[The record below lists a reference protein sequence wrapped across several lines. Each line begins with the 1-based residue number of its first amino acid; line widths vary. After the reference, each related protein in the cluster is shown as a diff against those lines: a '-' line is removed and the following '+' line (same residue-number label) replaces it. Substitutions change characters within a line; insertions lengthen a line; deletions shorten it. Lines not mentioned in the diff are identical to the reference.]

1 MKAKGDLLARP
12 MTRNVV
18 VLAAFL
24 IGGSIANPAHA
35 QFGQNKVQYKD
46 LNFRVL
52 ETEHFDIHYYPEA
65 EDAILDAARMA
76 ERAYSRLSK
85 VFRHDW
91 NERKPLILYAS
102 QSDFQ
107 QTNIFRFQ
115 ISEGTGGITE
125 GLRNRIVLF
134 FPSAYP
140 EFEHTLTHELVHSF
154 QFDILRRGALS
165 QGSNPFAFRMPLW
178 FAEGM
183 AEYLTVGEIDPL
195 TAMWLR
201 DGSLSGYL
209 TTIDELSRAQ
219 DIRVYR
225 FGQALWYYIGVKYG
239 DEKIGEI
246 MQKAPLL
253 GVSEAFRTSINL
265 KLEDLSEDWLEAVRL
280 TYLPQVVLYPPAEEV
295 AVRLT
300 DHVKEGASINI
311 GPALS
316 PDGSKVAFVSNREF
330 FSNLYIANA
339 EDGSDVDKVVD
350 GERSESFESL
360 RFLRVGMAFSPDGEF
375 LAFSSKVGE
384 QDALYIMR
392 VDNENI
398 VASHRFDLD
407 GIETPSWSPDG
418 QELVFTGQ
426 KGGTSDLYI
435 VRRDGTDLRRLT
447 NDRYAQRDPVLSP
460 DGNRIAF
467 TTEFGEG
474 TDFDLLSYDE
484 YQIGVYDL
492 STGDVR
498 FLSDVSA
505 HEGKS
510 INPQW
515 GPDGK
520 TIAFLSDR
528 TGITNIFLYDLEK
541 RETYQLTSMLTGV
554 SGIIESSPAMAWS
567 RDGSRMVFSAFSD
580 AGWDLYRLD
589 DPLSLATKPYLAADR
604 AEFDLADRAFVEPAP
619 PVAPP
624 LPVTREPAGDAEELA
639 DDEVT
644 DEAAEVPAEP
654 LDGEALPEPEVADG
668 ADDETEDQADQPA
681 DGEAEEA
688 EEPAQPDAVS
698 YYLGE
703 QPDQG
708 ARRRPVAGAPGRRLP
723 SFNEPVDIATLL
735 KDPTIGLPQDTTA
748 FKSRKYKVKFQ
759 PDLIAQPS
767 VGFASG
773 VGAFGA
779 SQLAFSDLMGDHNLY
794 IAASVFGSITDS
806 DLFFTY
812 LNRKGRWNWAA
823 SAFQFRSDFA
833 SLSTSTGRSDDLL
846 FRSDI
851 YRGGQLTASYPFSR
865 FRRLELSVNAT
876 HITRREARFDFFDP
890 TPEIVDELGSENYL
904 APSMGYAFDTS
915 FFGSTGPVGGARRR
929 FDIQKAFGD
938 RDFTQF
944 YGDVRN
950 YWMLGRRYT
959 IASRLLYLGTF
970 GEQED
975 QLRFQG
981 IGGPTLL
988 RGFDFDDD
996 DFLVGTGVGLF
1007 NLEFRFP
1014 IIERPRLG
1022 TSLFPPIRGAI
1033 WYDLG
1038 FASCGNELCQHQQRE
1053 VLAETG
1059 ELRESF
1065 KFSTGQDGGPFG
1077 FRLVDARAAFGAGVR
1092 MNMFGFAVIRVDY
1105 AQQTDMA
1112 ELKTGRWVFTLAPE
1126 F

>member
-1 MKAKGDLLARP
+1 MKAKGDLLARSV
-12 MTRNVV
+12 TRNVV
-18 VLAAFL
+18 VLVALL

-46 LNFRVL
+46 LDFRVL

-91 NERKPLILYAS
+91 NERKPLVLYAS

-140 EFEHTLTHELVHSF
+140 EFEHTLAHELVHAF

-253 GVSEAFRTSINL
+253 GVREAFRTSINVN
-265 KLEDLSEDWLEAVRL
+265 LEDLSEDWLEAVRL

-316 PDGSKVAFVSNREF
+316 PDGSKVAFVSNRDF
-330 FSNLYIANA
+330 FNNLYIASA
-339 EDGSDVDKVVD
+339 EDGSDTDKVVK

-360 RFLRVGMAFSPDGEF
+360 RFLRVGMAFSPDGKY

-398 VASHRFDLD
+398 VASHRFNLD

-447 NDRYAQRDPVLSP
+447 NDRYAQRDPVWSP

-492 STGDVR
+492 STGDVV
-498 FLSDVSA
+498 FMSDVSA
-505 HEGKS
+505 QEGKS

-515 GPDGK
+515 G
-520 TIAFLSDR
+520 
-528 TGITNIFLYDLEK
+528 
-541 RETYQLTSMLTGV
+541 GV

-580 AGWDLYRLD
+580 GGWDLYRLD
-589 DPLSLATKPYLAADR
+589 NPLSLATEPYLAADR
-604 AEFDLADRAFVEPAP
+604 GEFDLADRAFVEPAR

-624 LPVTREPAGDAEELA
+624 RPVIREPVDDAEELA

-644 DEAAEVPAEP
+644 DEAADVPAEP
-654 LDGEALPEPEVADG
+654 LDGEALPEVADG
-668 ADDETEDQADQPA
+668 ADDEAEDQADQPA
-681 DGEAEEA
+681 EEEAAEPEAADGDAAEA

-703 QPDQG
+703 RPDQG

-748 FKSRKYKVKFQ
+748 FTSRKYKVKFQ

-851 YRGGQLTASYPFSR
+851 YRGGQLTAAYPFSR
-865 FRRLELSVNAT
+865 FRRLELSINAT
-876 HITRREARFDFFDP
+876 HISRREARFDFFDP
-890 TPEIVDELGSENYL
+890 TPEIVDELGSENYV

-950 YWMLGRRYT
+950 YWLLGRRYT

-1065 KFSTGQDGGPFG
+1065 KFSTSQDGGPFG

>member
-1 MKAKGDLLARP
+1 M
-12 MTRNVV
+12 
-18 VLAAFL
+18 
-24 IGGSIANPAHA
+24 
-35 QFGQNKVQYKD
+35 
-46 LNFRVL
+46 
-52 ETEHFDIHYYPEA
+52 
-65 EDAILDAARMA
+65 
-76 ERAYSRLSK
+76 
-85 VFRHDW
+85 
-91 NERKPLILYAS
+91 
-102 QSDFQ
+102 
-107 QTNIFRFQ
+107 
-115 ISEGTGGITE
+115 
-125 GLRNRIVLF
+125 
-134 FPSAYP
+134 
-140 EFEHTLTHELVHSF
+140 
-154 QFDILRRGALS
+154 
-165 QGSNPFAFRMPLW
+165 
-178 FAEGM
+178 
-183 AEYLTVGEIDPL
+183 
-195 TAMWLR
+195 
-201 DGSLSGYL
+201 
-209 TTIDELSRAQ
+209 
-219 DIRVYR
+219 
-225 FGQALWYYIGVKYG
+225 
-239 DEKIGEI
+239 
-246 MQKAPLL
+246 
-253 GVSEAFRTSINL
+253 
-265 KLEDLSEDWLEAVRL
+265 
-280 TYLPQVVLYPPAEEV
+280 
-295 AVRLT
+295 
-300 DHVKEGASINI
+300 
-311 GPALS
+311 
-316 PDGSKVAFVSNREF
+316 
-330 FSNLYIANA
+330 
-339 EDGSDVDKVVD
+339 
-350 GERSESFESL
+350 
-360 RFLRVGMAFSPDGEF
+360 
-375 LAFSSKVGE
+375 
-384 QDALYIMR
+384 
-392 VDNENI
+392 
-398 VASHRFDLD
+398 
-407 GIETPSWSPDG
+407 
-418 QELVFTGQ
+418 
-426 KGGTSDLYI
+426 
-435 VRRDGTDLRRLT
+435 
-447 NDRYAQRDPVLSP
+447 
-460 DGNRIAF
+460 
-467 TTEFGEG
+467 
-474 TDFDLLSYDE
+474 
-484 YQIGVYDL
+484 
-492 STGDVR
+492 
-498 FLSDVSA
+498 
-505 HEGKS
+505 
-510 INPQW
+510 
-515 GPDGK
+515 
-520 TIAFLSDR
+520 
-528 TGITNIFLYDLEK
+528 
-541 RETYQLTSMLTGV
+541 YQLTDMLTGV

-580 AGWDLYRLD
+580 GGWDLYRLD
-589 DPLSLATKPYLAADR
+589 NPLSLATEPYLAADR
-604 AEFDLADRAFVEPAP
+604 GEFDLADRAFVEPAR

-624 LPVTREPAGDAEELA
+624 RPVIREPVDDAEELA

-644 DEAAEVPAEP
+644 DEAADVPAEP
-654 LDGEALPEPEVADG
+654 LDGEALPEVADG
-668 ADDETEDQADQPA
+668 ADDEAEDQADQPA
-681 DGEAEEA
+681 EEEAAEPEAADGDAAEA

-703 QPDQG
+703 RPDQG

-748 FKSRKYKVKFQ
+748 FTSRKYKVKFQ

-851 YRGGQLTASYPFSR
+851 YRGGQLTAAYPFSR
-865 FRRLELSVNAT
+865 FRRLELSINAT
-876 HITRREARFDFFDP
+876 HISRREARFDFFDP
-890 TPEIVDELGSENYL
+890 TPEIVDELGSENYV

-950 YWMLGRRYT
+950 YWLLGRRYT

-1065 KFSTGQDGGPFG
+1065 KFSTSQDGGPFG

>member
-1 MKAKGDLLARP
+1 MKAKGDLLARSV
-12 MTRNVV
+12 TRNVV
-18 VLAAFL
+18 VLVALL

-46 LNFRVL
+46 LDFRVL

-91 NERKPLILYAS
+91 NERKPLVLYAS

-140 EFEHTLTHELVHSF
+140 EFEHTLAHELVHAF

-253 GVSEAFRTSINL
+253 GVREAFRTSINVN
-265 KLEDLSEDWLEAVRL
+265 LEDLSEDWLEAVRL

-316 PDGSKVAFVSNREF
+316 PDGSKVAFVSNRDF
-330 FSNLYIANA
+330 FNNLYIASA
-339 EDGSDVDKVVD
+339 EDGSDTDKVVK

-360 RFLRVGMAFSPDGEF
+360 RFLRVGMAFSPDGKY

-398 VASHRFDLD
+398 VASHRFNLD

-447 NDRYAQRDPVLSP
+447 NDRYAQRDPVWSP

-492 STGDVR
+492 STGDVV
-498 FLSDVSA
+498 FMSDVSA
-505 HEGKS
+505 QEGKS

-541 RETYQLTSMLTGV
+541 REMYQLTDMLTGV

-580 AGWDLYRLD
+580 GGWDLYRLD
-589 DPLSLATKPYLAADR
+589 NPLSLATEPYLAADR
-604 AEFDLADRAFVEPAP
+604 GEFDLADRAFVEPAR

-624 LPVTREPAGDAEELA
+624 RPVIREPVDDAEELA

-644 DEAAEVPAEP
+644 DEAADVPAEP
-654 LDGEALPEPEVADG
+654 LDGEALPEVADG
-668 ADDETEDQADQPA
+668 ADDEAEDQADQPA
-681 DGEAEEA
+681 EEEAAEPEAADGDAAEA
-688 EEPAQPDAVS
+688 EEPA
-698 YYLGE
+698 
-703 QPDQG
+703 
-708 ARRRPVAGAPGRRLP
+708 VAGAPGRRLP

-748 FKSRKYKVKFQ
+748 FTSRKYKVKFQ

-851 YRGGQLTASYPFSR
+851 YRGGQLTAAYPFSR
-865 FRRLELSVNAT
+865 FRRLELSINAT
-876 HITRREARFDFFDP
+876 HISRREARFDFFDP
-890 TPEIVDELGSENYL
+890 TPEIVDELGSENYV

-950 YWMLGRRYT
+950 YWLLGRRYT

-1065 KFSTGQDGGPFG
+1065 KFSTSQDGGPFG

>member
-1 MKAKGDLLARP
+1 

-18 VLAAFL
+18 VFVALL

-46 LNFRVL
+46 FDFRVL

-140 EFEHTLTHELVHSF
+140 EFEHTLAHELVHSF

-183 AEYLTVGEIDPL
+183 AEYLTVGAIDPL

-201 DGSLSGYL
+201 DGSLAGYL

-253 GVSEAFRTSINL
+253 GVREAFRTSINL

-300 DHVKEGASINI
+300 NHVKEGASINV

-330 FSNLYIANA
+330 FNNLYIASA
-339 EDGSDVDKVVD
+339 EDGSDVDKVIK

-360 RFLRVGMAFSPDGEF
+360 RFLRVGMAFSPDGKH
-375 LAFSSKVGE
+375 LAFSSKIGE

-392 VDNENI
+392 VDNEKI
-398 VASHRFDLD
+398 VASHRFNLD

-447 NDRYAQRDPVLSP
+447 NDRYAQRDPVWSP

-474 TDFDLLSYDE
+474 TDFDLLSYGE

-492 STGDVR
+492 STGDVK

-505 HEGKS
+505 QEGKS

-528 TGITNIFLYDLEK
+528 TGITNIFLHDLEK

-589 DPLSLATKPYLAADR
+589 DPLSLATEPYVAADR
-604 AEFDLADRAFVEPAP
+604 GEFDLADRAFVEPAR

-624 LPVTREPAGDAEELA
+624 PPVIREPAGDAEELA

-644 DEAAEVPAEP
+644 DEATDVPAEP
-654 LDGEALPEPEVADG
+654 LDGEALPEVADG
-668 ADDETEDQADQPA
+668 ADDEAEDQADKPAEEEAAEPEPA
-681 DGEAEEA
+681 DGDAAEV

-703 QPDQG
+703 RPDQG
-708 ARRRPVAGAPGRRLP
+708 ARRRPVVGAPGRRLP

-851 YRGGQLTASYPFSR
+851 YRGAQLTAAYPFSR
-865 FRRLELSVNAT
+865 FRRLELAVNAT

-890 TPEIVDELGSENYL
+890 TPEIVDELGSDNYI
-904 APSMGYAFDTS
+904 APSIGYAFDTS

-938 RDFTQF
+938 RDFSQF

-950 YWMLGRRYT
+950 YWLLGRRYT

-970 GEQED
+970 GGQED
-975 QLRFQG
+975 ELRFQG

-1038 FASCGNELCQHQQRE
+1038 FASCGNELCQHQQAE

-1065 KFSTGQDGGPFG
+1065 KFSTSQDGGPFG